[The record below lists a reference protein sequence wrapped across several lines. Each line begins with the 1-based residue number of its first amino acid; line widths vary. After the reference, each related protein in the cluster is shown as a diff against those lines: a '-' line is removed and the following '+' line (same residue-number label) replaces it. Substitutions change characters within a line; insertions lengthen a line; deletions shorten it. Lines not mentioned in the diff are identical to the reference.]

1 MKSDTN
7 TLQTRST
14 NSNEPFQQI
23 NEQFAMESTSTHNSE
38 SQENE
43 LSPLVVTLG
52 DERTR
57 IARKYAADVFADVVA
72 ILGLERI
79 SKIYPN
85 MVSTEERFQYGYNAR
100 KRRNYW
106 VCFHGANIEK
116 KARLE
121 TLGKKLG
128 VDLDV
133 KINHREDLL

>member
-7 TLQTRST
+7 TL
-14 NSNEPFQQI
+14 
-23 NEQFAMESTSTHNSE
+23 THNSE
-38 SQENE
+38 SHENE

-52 DERTR
+52 DGRTR
-57 IARKYAADVFADVVA
+57 ITGEYAADVFADVVA

-79 SKIYPN
+79 SQIYPN
-85 MVSTEERFQYGYNAR
+85 MVSTKDSFQYGYNAR
-100 KRRNYW
+100 KRGNYW

-121 TLGKKLG
+121 VLAKKLG

-133 KINHREDLL
+133 KINNRENTL